1 MAQPTIVIEPDLAA
15 HARYLELLAEY
26 LEATELLTPLSHR
39 LAARQLGSDAS
50 CRLTVSTTTSSFR
63 SLSGEQRE
71 LLMIQVG
78 KRYYELDMTM
88 GELAKELG
96 LTRWQASRLLTDARE
111 SRHRAHRDR
120 AARAAQ
126 PRHREP
132 PAAPLRPE
140 GGRGGA
146 AAPATRTRACCS
158 TASRRRPRAF
168 IAGLGQVPLIGVS
181 WGRTM
186 SAVAHRLPP
195 FWNEGVEVVLL
206 NGAMNIRS
214 PSIRTNNTAELFA
227 RSANGTATLLPVP
240 AILGHAATRVALE
253 QDPTIAS
260 VLTLGRR
267 APVICF
273 GMGGDRPGFGAG
285 AVRLRHR
292 GREQAALQGQGRGRR
307 HSQPLYRRP
316 RARSSMPS
324 STPRTI
330 GLDLRYCAGAR
341 ILDRRRGRASRST
354 PIALACLRARY
365 FNVLVTDEQTARF
378 LLDEAHHG

>member
-1 MAQPTIVIEPDLAA
+1 MSV
-15 HARYLELLAEY
+15 
-26 LEATELLTPLSHR
+26 
-39 LAARQLGSDAS
+39 
-50 CRLTVSTTTSSFR
+50 TTLDQDVQFR
-63 SLSGEQRE
+63 TLSGEQRE
-71 LLMIQVG
+71 LLMIQVA

-88 GELAKELG
+88 GELAKELN

-111 SRHRAHRDR
+111 AGIVRIEIVPRAPRSPDIEAR
-120 AARAAQ
+120 LQRRYSLKEAVVVPNTGEEDEGLLLESVAQAAARM
-126 PRHREP
+126 
-132 PAAPLRPE
+132 L
-140 GGRGGA
+140 
-146 AAPATRTRACCS
+146 
-158 TASRRRPRAF
+158 
-168 IAGLGQVPLIGVS
+168 AGLGKVPLIGVS

-260 VLTLGRR
+260 VLDLARR

-273 GMGGDRPGFGAG
+273 GLGTISPDSVLVQSGFVTEAETAALKAKG
-285 AVRLRHR
+285 AVGDILSRYVDAY
-292 GREQAALQGQGRGRR
+292 GNIVDAAID
-307 HSQPLYRRP
+307 
-316 RARSSMPS
+316 A
-324 STPRTI
+324 RTI
-330 GLDLRYCAGAR
+330 GLDLRFCRERKFSIGVAAGKSKQA
-341 ILDRRRGRASRST
+341 IT
-354 PIALACLRARY
+354 LACLRAGY
-365 FNVLVTDEQTARF
+365 LNVLVTDEQTARF